1 MSLFQVTSPKF
12 RAVHV
17 HVEWVCA
24 LELGLDLNSISVG
37 VALCRPVAGA
47 VWFVFNLLEPGT
59 KPCHLSEA
67 LVGEQAGFCHVP
79 PIS

>member
-1 MSLFQVTSPKF
+1 MSLFRVTSPKF

-24 LELGLDLNSISVG
+24 LELGLDLHSISVG
-37 VALCRPVAGA
+37 VVLCGPVAGA
-47 VWFVFNLLEPGT
+47 MWFVFNLLEPGT

-67 LVGEQAGFCHVP
+67 LGE
-79 PIS
+79 